1 MGGIFDPTLLRPAA
15 PHGANVAER
24 AQLPPSLAI
33 STVIFALTPDRA
45 RGEANQGRPT
55 LWIPLVRRVKEPFKG
70 QWALPGGP
78 LASTESLEDAARRNL
93 KETTG
98 LAPEYLE
105 QLYAFGGLNR
115 SSRPDRGSQRV
126 VSIVYWA
133 LVRPTEAELLGAGEA
148 TGNVAW
154 HRADTAGADTAST
167 GDGGLAFD
175 HRDIVDYALWR
186 LRSKLEYAQIA
197 YHFLG
202 ETFTLAQLR
211 EVYEAILAKPLDP
224 ANFRRQLKGMA
235 QIEPT
240 DHVLEGGRHRP
251 PRLYRYTGAR
261 GAIDTTTAPPLL
273 GSAPEA
279 LPAQRSRPA
288 PQPRPV
294 STPSDLT
301 ASTRSTP

>member
-1 MGGIFDPTLLRPAA
+1 MSGMFDPAPARA
-15 PHGANVAER
+15 AASLGANVAER

-33 STVIFALTPDRA
+33 STVIFALTPDHA
-45 RGEANQGRPT
+45 QGSEAQGRPT
-55 LWIPLVRRVKEPFKG
+55 LWIPLVRRVREPFRG

-78 LASTESLEDAARRNL
+78 LAAVESLEDAARRNL

-115 SSRPDRGSQRV
+115 SSRPERGSQRV

-133 LVRPTEAELLGAGEA
+133 LVRPTEAELLGTGEELLHPE
-148 TGNVAW
+148 NVAW
-154 HRADTAGADTAST
+154 HRADTAGHREGS
-167 GDGGLAFD
+167 LAFD
-175 HRDIVDYALWR
+175 HREIVDYALWR

-211 EVYEAILAKPLDP
+211 EVHEAVLGRPLDP

-235 QIEPT
+235 EIEPT
-240 DHVLEGGRHRP
+240 DQFLEGGRHRP

-261 GAIDTTTAPPLL
+261 GGLDPSTGPPSPADPWPQSPSSDSPPP
-273 GSAPEA
+273 GS
-279 LPAQRSRPA
+279 
-288 PQPRPV
+288 
-294 STPSDLT
+294 T
-301 ASTRSTP
+301 ASLRSTS